1 MVQGNTQPEG
11 REAPRIRAGGT
22 LYVVGTPIGNLED
35 VTLRALR
42 ILREVDLI
50 AAEDTRRA
58 RVLLKHYGITTS
70 VTSYYDANERQKL
83 GRILAALEEGDVA
96 LISEAGMPGISDPG
110 YVLLRA
116 AIERG
121 IPVVPIPG
129 PSAHTAALVVSG
141 LPTDRFLFV
150 GFLPRKRP
158 EVALEPL
165 AELPFTLV
173 FYEAPHRLIHT
184 LQAML
189 MVLGDRELALCRE
202 LTKVHEEVW
211 RGHIAQAL
219 TWLEAH
225 PPRGEYT
232 LVVAGATENSSR
244 WDESHVREA
253 LSEALSQGMSPSQ
266 AARYVA
272 KLAKWPRQAVYAL
285 MLESS

>member
-1 MVQGNTQPEG
+1 MGAETG
-11 REAPRIRAGGT
+11 AWGT

-42 ILREVDLI
+42 VLREVTLI

-58 RVLLKHYGITTS
+58 HILLNHYGITTP

-83 GRILAALEEGDVA
+83 EKILGALQNGDVA

-110 YVLLRA
+110 HVLVRA
-116 AIERG
+116 AIEHG
-121 IPVVPIPG
+121 ISVVPIPG

-150 GFLPRKRP
+150 GFLPRRRP
-158 EVALEPL
+158 EVALESL
-165 AELPFTLV
+165 AKLPVTLV
-173 FYEAPHRLIHT
+173 FYEAPHRLIRT

-189 MVLGDRELALCRE
+189 AVLGDRELALCRE

-232 LVVAGATENSSR
+232 LVVAGAAENSSR

-272 KLAKWPRQAVYAL
+272 KLAGWPRQAVYTL
-285 MLESS
+285 ILESS